1 MRLCDLL
8 LILLYEGREA
18 VPKLNNSLFAGVR
31 NLGPAGS
38 RRLELFGSEHS
49 HRQLIDCIRSKET
62 ETLIDAIES
71 GGRNSCEHFMCRNG
85 GF

>member
-18 VPKLNNSLFAGVR
+18 VPKSTTSLFTGGR
-31 NLGPAGS
+31 NLVAAGN

-71 GGRNSCEHFMCRNG
+71 GGIL
-85 GF
+85 